1 MLVDNVVH
9 LDPAPAVFAAMLE
22 GWRRQQSARFLR
34 VSTIAPRIQLIERL
48 VRFSGLYPWQWTA
61 EEGEAFIDHLR
72 NKQRP
77 IKVSTAR
84 CYEVEISLFIEFLL
98 DPRYG
103 WGRVCED
110 RFGEVPQ
117 PIFHEGN
124 SILHKTD
131 YEGDPRRRPLTYD
144 ELQAFFDAADA
155 RPGKIIARGVKGGL
169 SAARDAVVMKTI
181 YAYGLRR
188 TETAQLDLVDL
199 RRNPKAPQFRGFG
212 SVTVRYGKASKG
224 SAPKRRS
231 VLLVPEMDWVTDVLD
246 DWLTGLRPRF
256 GPGKHPALWVTERL
270 GRLRPRS
277 INEAFVD
284 IKHAA
289 GLDDALDVHC
299 LRHSFVTHLIE
310 FGYPAR
316 FVQEQVGHAS
326 AATTAVYTGVSNEY
340 RNTLLAAALKGRLG
354 DFWDVTP

>member
-1 MLVDNVVH
+1 MLADNVVH
-9 LDPAPAVFAAMLE
+9 LDPAPSVLAAMLQ

-34 VSTIAPRIQLIERL
+34 VSTIGPRIQLVERL

-61 EEGEAFIDHLR
+61 EEGEAFIDDLR

-84 CYEVEISLFIEFLL
+84 CYEVEISLFIEFLR

-155 RPGKIIARGVKGGL
+155 RPGKIIARGAKGEL
-169 SAARDAVVMKTI
+169 SAARDAVVLKMI
-181 YAYGLRR
+181 YAYGLR
-188 TETAQLDLVDL
+188 AH
-199 RRNPKAPQFRGFG
+199 RNRATG
-212 SVTVRYGKASKG
+212 SGG
-224 SAPKRRS
+224 SAAQPEGPA
-231 VLLVPEMDWVTDVLD
+231 VP
-246 DWLTGLRPRF
+246 
-256 GPGKHPALWVTERL
+256 
-270 GRLRPRS
+270 RLRGGHGALRQGVERVRAEAAIGSAGSRNGLGHRCPR
-277 INEAFVD
+277 
-284 IKHAA
+284 
-289 GLDDALDVHC
+289 
-299 LRHSFVTHLIE
+299 
-310 FGYPAR
+310 
-316 FVQEQVGHAS
+316 
-326 AATTAVYTGVSNEY
+326 
-340 RNTLLAAALKGRLG
+340 
-354 DFWDVTP
+354 